1 MSFNMVD
8 NISTSS
14 KSSGLLGGRLPE
26 AVWRHFIKG
35 GKISPGKH
43 TAPAVTVLNPFQLD
57 FIRVICLIIVQC
69 VLGKSDVFILMTY
82 IVEIKKRRKRI
93 QKILIIHKH
102 LYPNFMKALNLLKKD
117 VVTLIN
123 HF

>member
-1 MSFNMVD
+1 MVD

-57 FIRVICLIIVQC
+57 FM
-69 VLGKSDVFILMTY
+69 KS
-82 IVEIKKRRKRI
+82 
-93 QKILIIHKH
+93 H
-102 LYPNFMKALNLLKKD
+102 LSNVSSESQTFLS
-117 VVTLIN
+117 
-123 HF
+123 